1 MRKWIV
7 LGCLFGSIGWAAAQP
22 AANVIRLGR
31 WALGQCEVVH
41 RRAGFLFVSS
51 GPMLEVYQNK
61 HGEYAKSDSILMP
74 GLVRGVWV
82 KNTLSHVYVACAG
95 AGLRVVSFDAVD
107 GQFVDVVGSL
117 DTPGSA
123 NGVMQYGNMA
133 YIADGPGGLAVVDV
147 SDPSQPLLRGTLAT
161 AGAAQ
166 GVWVVANTP
175 AVDNTMVLVAAD
187 SAGLYSVNV
196 TNPAAPA
203 VYDRLAFNSVY
214 PGFQVPAPRA
224 YQVTVI
230 DTVAFIA
237 TGYGSLRS
245 VNIRNPRLMSQ
256 LGVWM
261 NSPYTEVLGLDVTWE
276 TVGGKPA
283 PQFAYLASG
292 TKGVFCPVNIQNPRD
307 LKGPPFQNVDTR
319 GTATRIVVS
328 PDADS
333 LFVGGSLIR
342 FKAGELLFVTD
353 RENGLLFVDA
363 RESYQPSVI
372 DSIRTGGDI
381 CRDAAWNGR
390 YAYVAA
396 GWAGVKIVDTTGT
409 SADPGTDRLPLRGT
423 LDTGGEARGLRVV
436 GSRLYVANGLKGLG
450 IYSIS
455 DPIRPAQS
463 GQFTAVT
470 DTVHRVDLLS
480 GSYAFLA
487 AGRDGVRIVD
497 ISGSIFETGQS
508 PLRTTGQ
515 ALDVKISGSKAYVAT
530 PGVIYVYTL
539 TQSGGSLTG
548 VSATDSLVAGVALP
562 MDARGLDVVGDTVFV
577 ANGRH
582 GLLLWKTSNDAI
594 LRKSVDGVVT
604 DITVRE
610 KTLYV
615 SDGSSGFRI
624 YDASTAGEV
633 NEVGYYR
640 TSGEA
645 LGLGVSDSDGKA
657 VMADGRYGFWLFR
670 SRISPAI
677 AITPAT
683 LNFGLV
689 PPDYSR
695 SLTALI
701 RNTGTSILKVTN
713 IQSKRNTY
721 SFSAT
726 RFDIAAGDTFRLVI
740 RFSPSYETWP
750 FRQDDRIEIST
761 NDPSNLTAY
770 INLQAEVTAL
780 VTEGPYTPDDFTVGL
795 WHFDEAD
802 GVVTAADASGNSL
815 HGQLAGTPFREN
827 STRSGY
833 GRQIGFDSETDRVL
847 VAQNPLFNFSETSF
861 TAECWFSMDALPT
874 DHYVLMRHGSDSN
887 AQFEL
892 ALGSG
897 DVGLIGRVW
906 DGSGGERTLTSGS
919 IDLFNVDQWY
929 HAALTWNGDSLKL
942 YLNGVLKAGRRVQN
956 RLKFVATEPLAIG
969 ANQYGTAVFRGSID
983 DVRLSDIARESW
995 EYHVT
1000 RSRIAL
1006 SQPIVQFGN
1015 VLANQTRTVPLAVSN
1030 LGSQPLVVQSVTSGN
1045 AHVTVTPSGPFTLFI
1060 GQTDTLDVSFS
1071 PVGVEVLTQ
1080 GSLLQI
1086 RSNDPTYP
1094 VLAVP
1099 LRGNGIS
1106 SLPAG
1111 PYATDPMTLGL
1122 WHLDESSGLVARDSS
1137 GNAMNGTLSGSVARE
1152 SVTRKFDPG
1161 SALRFD
1167 GQSGLV
1173 SARPSAGVKIEPTWG
1188 GITAEAWFYLQG
1200 LPLGRGTLMRR
1211 ASGAAAQFHLYVDST
1226 AALVGQMFNTQQQAF
1241 TVTSASM
1248 GALKIRQWYHAA
1260 AVLEGDSVRLYVN
1273 GNSVAVRP
1281 FSGSLAGGGNPA
1293 GTDSMSVLI
1302 GSSWNRSTPFYG
1314 VLDEIRLSSVA
1325 RQPWE
1330 FNVNL
1335 ARIGLNP
1342 ESLAFE
1348 NVLLGQERTLS
1359 LTVGNTG
1366 IDNLVVTDIVSSLPS
1381 VFTVDTTHFTVASG
1395 ASRRIHVTYDPQATG
1410 AATAQLTF
1418 RSNDPFWPNRT
1429 VPLSGS
1435 GLAERSF
1442 TRYAADVFTLGLFHM
1457 DETAD
1462 TARTILDS
1470 SAVGLR
1476 GTMETGVSR
1485 SDSGRF
1491 GRALRFANG
1500 SVRIPTA
1507 GKLSIPDDAFTLEF
1521 WFNLQTLPTAS
1532 AVLLKQG
1539 NGDTATVEISLVN
1552 SPSEGLTA
1560 KFWNGQGVSTSLKTG
1575 SIGATPR
1582 GQWMHAAVT
1591 FASDTLKLY
1600 LNNSLRDRKAF
1611 AGPLRQARASVLRLG
1626 SGLARE
1632 NPFAGML
1639 DEIRIS
1645 RIARAYWE
1653 IHVVPP
1659 TIEAAPLSL
1668 NFAAVLKSETRVFP
1682 FWVRNTGD
1690 QDLSV
1695 SSITG
1700 MTPQF
1705 SIPDSVRAFTLR
1717 RLQTRMVAV
1726 TYSPDSVNVTQRAVL
1741 TITCNDP
1748 ESPAVHIAL
1757 EGRGAEFTGRKEYAS
1772 DAHTLALYHLNS
1784 AQSDTAAD
1792 ASGNGRHGVLQN
1804 DAVWASA
1811 GFFGS
1816 AIVLDGD
1823 GDRIIVQADSAF
1835 VMDYDRRSF
1844 TLECYFKTDTL
1855 SQSILSLG
1863 YTDARHSRNFG
1874 LTVDSEGRLSIDHFG
1889 SGGPR
1894 VNDAAWHFVAFSYN
1908 HLLKRGRLFVDTLQV
1923 WERPLVAYT
1932 PKNEFLP
1939 LVIGA
1944 AQADSVSFEGHFKGA
1959 IDEVRISDIVRES
1972 WEFQVIDYGIRVQ
1985 SITPDPPNAGSMMT
1999 MIFSIPSAL
2008 QPQQVILYYRQGGQ
2022 ISYRSVQTERQTNSV
2037 YKTVIPAEHVTERG
2051 FEYYIEVRTALGDI
2065 TMPGIDP
2072 EQNPMS
2078 RSIRTVGLSSGITF
2092 RAREFQM
2099 FSIPMNLDTATV
2111 KSVLEDK
2118 DDFGSYDP
2126 FQWRLFWWH
2135 RLRQRYITYNNTD
2148 TTRTYFDLSPSRAY
2162 WLVSS
2167 TEKTFDLGNAR
2178 TVSLDSVFRV
2188 TIDPGWNMIGNPFN
2202 FTVRWQDCSLSSD
2215 SIGTLYYFNPEEGY
2229 GPDWQTLDPWKG
2241 YWIYN
2246 ADTVSHALF
2255 IPPKSRGLAKTGG
2268 NRPGLAESLGKGEW
2282 LLQFSAGTKQ
2292 QKDGVHYAGV
2302 KRGAKDGWDV
2312 WDRPD
2317 PPPVESRISAG
2328 FDHGDWGRHAGTYAA
2343 DIRNSETEGQVWSLF
2358 VETRNAEEQVTL
2370 AWHWLASMP
2379 SGWKAFLFDLAEGT
2393 SLDMTE
2399 LGVKTFKCGNKAPD
2413 VRLFK
2418 LVAGSEAFIRA
2429 ESEGI
2434 PLGPV
2439 VFHVFQ
2445 NYPNPFNPETTIRYR
2460 IPKNGNVEVTVF
2472 NSLGQ
2477 KIRSLVDEVQ
2487 KTGEHTAVWDGSD
2500 DAGRS
2505 VPSGL
2510 YVTRVKTSESTS
2522 SRKMLLVR

>member
-22 AANVIRLGR
+22 AANVSRLGR

-61 HGEYAKSDSILMP
+61 HGEYTKSDSILMP
-74 GLVRGVWV
+74 GLVKGVWV
-82 KNTLSHVYVACAG
+82 KNTLSHAYIACG
-95 AGLRVVSFDAVD
+95 DAGLRVVSFDAVD
-107 GQFVDVVGSL
+107 GRFGDVVGSL

-123 NGVMQYGNMA
+123 EGVMQYGNTA

-147 SDPSQPLLRGTLAT
+147 SDPAQPTLRGTQAT
-161 AGAAQ
+161 AGAAR

-175 AVDNTMVLVAAD
+175 AIDNTMVLVAAD

-196 TNPAAPA
+196 TNPTAPA
-203 VYDRLAFNSVY
+203 VYDRLAFNTVY

-224 YQVTVI
+224 IQVTVI
-230 DTVAFIA
+230 DTVAYVA
-237 TGYGSLRS
+237 TGYGSLRT
-245 VNIRNPRLMSQ
+245 VDIRNPRLMTQ
-256 LGVWM
+256 MGVWM
-261 NSPYTEVLGLDVTWE
+261 NSPYTEVLGMDVTWE

-283 PQFAYLASG
+283 PQYAYLATG
-292 TKGVFCPVNIQNPRD
+292 AKGVFCPINIQNPRD
-307 LKGPPFQNVDTR
+307 LKGPPYQNVDTR
-319 GTATRIVVS
+319 GTTTRIVVS
-328 PDADS
+328 TEADS
-333 LFVGGSLIR
+333 LFIGSALMR
-342 FKAGELLFVTD
+342 FKAGELLFVSD
-353 RENGLLFVDA
+353 RENGLLFIDA

-372 DSIRTGGDI
+372 DSIRTGGDV
-381 CRDAAWNGR
+381 CRDADWSGR

-409 SADPGTDRLPLRGT
+409 AADPDTDRLPLRGT
-423 LDTGGEARGLRVV
+423 IDTGGQARGLRVV
-436 GSRLYVANGLKGLG
+436 GSRLYVANGVKGLG

-455 DPIRPAQS
+455 DPVNPALS
-463 GQFTAVT
+463 GRFTAVT

-487 AGRDGVRIVD
+487 AGRDGIRIVD

-508 PLRTTGQ
+508 PLRTAGP
-515 ALDVKISGSKAYVAT
+515 ALDVKIRGSKAYVAT
-530 PGVIYVYTL
+530 PGAVYVYAL
-539 TQSGGSLTG
+539 TQSGGALTG
-548 VSATDSLVAGVALP
+548 VSLTDSLTAGAALP
-562 MDARGLDVVGDTVFV
+562 MDARALDVIGDSVFV

-582 GLLLWKTSNDAI
+582 GLILWKTSNDAV
-594 LRKSVDGVVT
+594 LVKNVGGTVT
-604 DITVRE
+604 GITVRE

-615 SDGSSGFRI
+615 SDAVNGFRI
-624 YDASTAGEV
+624 YDASTAGEIK
-633 NEVGYYR
+633 EVGYYR
-640 TSGEA
+640 TLGEA
-645 LGLGVSDSDGKA
+645 LGLGISDSDGKA

-677 AITPAT
+677 TITPTT

-713 IQSKRNTY
+713 IQSKRTTY

-726 RFDIAAGDTFRLVI
+726 RFEIAAGDTFRLVI
-740 RFSPSYETWP
+740 RFAPSYDTWP

-802 GVVTAADASGNSL
+802 GVLTAADGSGNSL

-827 STRSGY
+827 SARSGY

-847 VAQNPLFNFSETSF
+847 VPQNPLFNFSEKSF

-874 DHYVLMRHGSDSN
+874 DHYVLIRHGSETQ

-906 DGSGGERTLTSGS
+906 DSSGARTLTSGS
-919 IDLFNVDQWY
+919 IDLFNVNQWY

-942 YLNGVLKAGRRVQN
+942 YLNGVQKAGLRVRN

-969 ANQYGTAVFRGSID
+969 ANQYGTAVFRGRMD
-983 DVRLSDIARESW
+983 EVRLSSIARESW

-1000 RSRIAL
+1000 RSRIAV
-1006 SQPIVQFGN
+1006 SQSIVQFGN
-1015 VLANQTRTVPLAVSN
+1015 VLANQTRTVPLAISN

-1045 AHVTVTPSGPFTLFI
+1045 AHVTVNPSGPFTLFV

-1099 LRGNGIS
+1099 LRGSGIN

-1111 PYATDPMTLGL
+1111 PYAADPMTLGL
-1122 WHLDESSGLVARDSS
+1122 WHLDETSGLVARDSS
-1137 GNAMNGTLSGSVARE
+1137 GNGMNGALSGSVARE
-1152 SVTRKFDPG
+1152 TVTRKFDPG

-1173 SARPSAGVKIEPTWG
+1173 SARPPAGVKIEPTWG
-1188 GITAEAWFYLQG
+1188 GLTAEAWFYLQG

-1211 ASGAAAQFHLYVDST
+1211 ASGAASQFHLYVDST
-1226 AALVGQMFNTQQQAF
+1226 AALVGQFFNTQQQAF
-1241 TVTSASM
+1241 SVTSASM

-1260 AVLEGDSVRLYVN
+1260 VVLERDSLRLYVN

-1281 FSGSLAGGGNPA
+1281 FTGTPAGGGSPA
-1293 GTDSMSVLI
+1293 GTDTMSVLI

-1314 VLDEIRLSSVA
+1314 VLDEIRLSSTA

-1330 FNVNL
+1330 YNVNL
-1335 ARIGLNP
+1335 ARIGLTP
-1342 ESLAFE
+1342 ELLAFE
-1348 NVLLGQERTLS
+1348 SVLLGQRRTLA

-1381 VFTVDTTHFTVASG
+1381 VFSVDTTHFTVASG
-1395 ASRRIHVTYDPQATG
+1395 ASRRIHVTYHPQSTG
-1410 AATAQLTF
+1410 AVTAQLTF
-1418 RSNDPFWPNRT
+1418 RSNDPFWPNRA
-1429 VPLSGS
+1429 VPLTGT

-1442 TRYAADVFTLGLFHM
+1442 VRYAADAFTLGLFHM
-1457 DETAD
+1457 DEAAD
-1462 TARTILDS
+1462 TSKTLWDS

-1476 GTMETGVSR
+1476 GTLETGVTR
-1485 SDSGRF
+1485 TDSGRF

-1507 GKLSIPDDAFTLEF
+1507 GRMAIPDDAFTLEF
-1521 WFNLQTLPTAS
+1521 WFNIQTLPGTS

-1552 SPSEGLTA
+1552 AASEGLTA
-1560 KFWNGQGVSTSLKTG
+1560 RFWNGQGVATSLKTG
-1575 SIGATPR
+1575 SISATPR
-1582 GQWMHAAVT
+1582 NQWMHVAVT
-1591 FASDTLKLY
+1591 FTSDTLKLY
-1600 LNNSLRDRKAF
+1600 LNNILRDRKAF
-1611 AGPLRQARASVLRLG
+1611 TGPLRQARASVLRLG
-1626 SGLARE
+1626 SGLSKE
-1632 NPFAGML
+1632 NPFTGML
-1639 DEIRIS
+1639 DELRIS
-1645 RIARAYWE
+1645 RIARALWE

-1659 TIEAAPLSL
+1659 VIEAAPVSL
-1668 NFAAVLKSETRVFP
+1668 NFASVLKTEKRAFP
-1682 FWVRNTGD
+1682 FWVWNAGD
-1690 QDLSV
+1690 QDLVV
-1695 SSITG
+1695 SSISG
-1700 MTPQF
+1700 MTAQF
-1705 SIPDSVRAFTLR
+1705 TIPDSVRTFTLR
-1717 RLQTRMVAV
+1717 RLQTRMVTV
-1726 TYSPDSVNVTQRAVL
+1726 TYSPDTVNVTQTAVL
-1741 TITCNDP
+1741 TVASNDP
-1748 ESPAVHIAL
+1748 KTPAVNIQL
-1757 EGRGAEFTGRKEYAS
+1757 EGRGAEFTGRKEYAA
-1772 DAHTLALYHLNS
+1772 DAHTIALYHMNS
-1784 AQSDTAAD
+1784 AESDSAED
-1792 ASGNGRHGVLQN
+1792 ASGNRRHGILQN
-1804 DAVWASA
+1804 DAIWASD
-1811 GFFGS
+1811 GFFGR
-1816 AIVLDGD
+1816 AIWLDGD
-1823 GDRIIVQADSAF
+1823 GDRILVPADSALI
-1835 VMDYDRRSF
+1835 MDYDRRSF

-1855 SQSILSLG
+1855 SQTILSLG
-1863 YTDARHSRNFG
+1863 YTDSRRSRNFG
-1874 LTVDSEGRLSIDHFG
+1874 LDIDSEGRLSVEHFG

-1894 VNDAAWHFVAFSYN
+1894 VNDAAWHFAAFSYN
-1908 HLLKRGRLFVDTLQV
+1908 HLLKRGRLFIDTLQV
-1923 WERPLVAYT
+1923 WERPVT
-1932 PKNEFLP
+1932 PYASRQEFLP

-1944 AQADSVSFEGHFKGA
+1944 AQADSVSFTGHFKGA
-1959 IDEVRISDIVRES
+1959 VDEVRISDIVRES

-1985 SITPDPPNAGSMMT
+1985 SIVPDPPTAGSMMT
-1999 MIFSIPSAL
+1999 IVFAVPSAL
-2008 QPQQVILYYRQGGQ
+2008 QAQQVILYYRQGGQ
-2022 ISYRSVQTERQTNSV
+2022 TGYRSVQTERQTNSV
-2037 YKTVIPAEHVTERG
+2037 YKTVIPAEQVTERG
-2051 FEYYIEVRTALGDI
+2051 FEYWLEVRTDKGDV
-2065 TMPGIDP
+2065 TVPGIDP

-2078 RSIRTVGLSSGITF
+2078 RSVRTVGLRSGVTF

-2099 FSIPMNLDTATV
+2099 FSIPMKLDTATV
-2111 KSVLEDK
+2111 RSVLEDR

-2148 TTRTYFDLSPSRAY
+2148 TTRLYFDFSPSRAY

-2167 TEKTFDLGNAR
+2167 TEKNFDLGNAR
-2178 TVSLDSVFRV
+2178 TVSLDTVFRV
-2188 TIDPGWNMIGNPFN
+2188 PVDPGWNMIGNPFN

-2215 SIGTLYYFNPEEGY
+2215 SIGTLYSYNPEEGY

-2255 IPPKSRGLAKTGG
+2255 IPPKSRGFGKTGG
-2268 NRPGLAESLGKGEW
+2268 KRPGLAESLGSGEW
-2282 LLQFSAGTKQ
+2282 LLQLSAATKR
-2292 QKDGVHYAGV
+2292 QKDGLQYAGV
-2302 KRGAKDGWDV
+2302 KKNARDGWDI

-2317 PPPVESRISAG
+2317 PPPVEPRISAG
-2328 FDHGDWGRHAGTYAA
+2328 FDHGDWGRHSGTYAA
-2343 DIRNSETEGQVWSLF
+2343 DIRKSGTEGHVWSLF
-2358 VETRNAEEQVTL
+2358 VETQNPEEAVTL
-2370 AWHWLASMP
+2370 AWKWISTMP
-2379 SGWKAFLFDLAEGT
+2379 EGWKAFLFDLAEGT
-2393 SLDMTE
+2393 SVNMTE
-2399 LGVKTFKCGNKAPD
+2399 LGVKSFMSGSTAPD

-2434 PLGPV
+2434 PLEPV

-2460 IPKNGNVEVTVF
+2460 LPKNGNVEVSVF
-2472 NSLGQ
+2472 NALGQ
-2477 KIRSLVDEVQ
+2477 KIRILVDATQ
-2487 KTGEHTAVWDGSD
+2487 KTGEQSVVWDGSD
-2500 DAGRS
+2500 DSGRP

-2510 YVTRVKTSESTS
+2510 YISRVKTRESTS
-2522 SRKMLLVR
+2522 TRKMLLVR